1 VALLSL
7 DLRSPSLL
15 VVTGGPGVVLCLV
28 LGSALVLARPGWIG
42 TVLGL
47 LALLFFVHLLI
58 AGQSSPQVAAIVGV
72 ALLLAGELTQWSLDG
87 RHAGQYEA
95 SLHVSRAI
103 GIAWMGLLGVGVALL
118 SLVAAGLPA
127 PGGIETVAVA
137 MAAAVGLLRLF
148 SFVAARAPVRPA
160 RREGA

>member
-1 VALLSL
+1 VALVSI

-28 LGSALVLARPGWIG
+28 LGAALVLARPGWIG

-47 LALLFFVHLLI
+47 LALLFLMHLLI
-58 AGQSSPQVAAIVGV
+58 AGESSPQVAAGVGV

-87 RHAGQYEA
+87 RHAGRYEL

-103 GIAWMGLLGVGVALL
+103 GIVWLGMLGAGVVLL
-118 SLVAAGLPA
+118 SLAAAGLPV
-127 PGGIETVAVA
+127 PGGIATVAVA
-137 MAAAVGLLRLF
+137 TAAAVVLLGMF
-148 SFVAARAPVRPA
+148 SFVAARAPIRA
-160 RREGA
+160 GRREDA